1 MKKFFLF
8 VVLLVVTFF
17 LFTSFT
23 SKSDDDLFLIAS
35 QKLDEYNVRKKDYV
49 IIVDYTKPIGSNRL
63 YVLDM
68 KTKQVVITSTVSHSF
83 KSGLLYPTDFS
94 NVSGTNKSSKGAF
107 LTKGT
112 YNGGFGYSMIIRGLD
127 KGVNDNVESRKII
140 FHSTEKMSNPWSN
153 GCFATPKDVNEK
165 IIDLTKNGTL
175 VYVITE

>member
-1 MKKFFLF
+1 MKKFVLF
-8 VVLLVVTFF
+8 IVLLIVLFF
-17 LFTSFT
+17 GFTSFI
-23 SKSDDDLFLIAS
+23 SKSDDELFTIAS
-35 QKLDEYNVRKKDYV
+35 QKLDEYKIRKKDYV
-49 IIVDYTKPIGSNRL
+49 IIVDYTKAITSERL

-68 KTKQVVITSTVSHSF
+68 NTKQIVIKSTVSHAF

-107 LTKGT
+107 ITKGT
-112 YNGGFGYSMIIRGLD
+112 YTGGFGYSMIIRGLD
-127 KGVNDNVESRKII
+127 KGINDNVESRKII

-175 VYVITE
+175 VYVITD

>member
-8 VVLLVVTFF
+8 VVLLVVTF
-17 LFTSFT
+17 LVITSFT
-23 SKSDDDLFLIAS
+23 SKSEDELFTIAS
-35 QKLDEYNVRKKDYV
+35 QKLDEYSVRKKDYV
-49 IIVDYTKPIGSNRL
+49 IIIDYTKSITSNRL

-83 KSGLLYPTDFS
+83 KSGVLYPTDFS

-153 GCFATPKDVNEK
+153 GCFATPKETNQK
-165 IIDLTKNGTL
+165 IIDLTKNGRL